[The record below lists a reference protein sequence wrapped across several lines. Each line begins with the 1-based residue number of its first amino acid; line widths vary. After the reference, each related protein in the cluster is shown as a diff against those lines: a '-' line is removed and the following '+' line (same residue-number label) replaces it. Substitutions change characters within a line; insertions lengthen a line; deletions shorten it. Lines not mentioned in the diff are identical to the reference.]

1 MICTRTDSKYSQNK
15 NVRIMKSLNKNRIV
29 DPSQK
34 KEIKAMGLAAC
45 QGLCITYHV
54 HSKAFCN

>member
-1 MICTRTDSKYSQNK
+1 MICTRTDSRYSQNQ

-29 DPSQK
+29 APSQK

-54 HSKAFCN
+54 HSKAFC

>member
-1 MICTRTDSKYSQNK
+1 MICTRTDSRYSQNQ

-54 HSKAFCN
+54 HSKAFL

>member
-1 MICTRTDSKYSQNK
+1 MICTRIDSRYSQDK
-15 NVRIMKSLNKNRIV
+15 NVRIMKSLNKNRIA

-54 HSKAFCN
+54 HSKAFCK

>member
-1 MICTRTDSKYSQNK
+1 MISTRINFGYSQNQD
-15 NVRIMKSLNKNRIV
+15 VRIMKSLNKNRIV

-54 HSKAFCN
+54 HSKAFCK

>member
-1 MICTRTDSKYSQNK
+1 MICTRTDSKYSQNQ

-54 HSKAFCN
+54 HSKAFCK

>member
-1 MICTRTDSKYSQNK
+1 MICTRTDSRYSQNQ

-29 DPSQK
+29 NPSQK

-54 HSKAFCN
+54 HSKAFCK

>member
-1 MICTRTDSKYSQNK
+1 MICTRTDLRYSQNQ

-45 QGLCITYHV
+45 QGLCITYHL
-54 HSKAFCN
+54 HSKAFCK

>member
-1 MICTRTDSKYSQNK
+1 MICTRTDSRYSQNQ

-29 DPSQK
+29 DLSQK

-54 HSKAFCN
+54 HSKAFCK

>member
-1 MICTRTDSKYSQNK
+1 MICTRTDSRYSQNQ

-54 HSKAFCN
+54 HSKAFCK